1 MTFGGDFHYEIAPEA
16 FKNID
21 KFIKYVN
28 AEQAMNGSN
37 VNIFYSTPS
46 CYLYALNKVD
56 RVWTTKTDD
65 FFPAL
70 KRYER
75 HSNNILQAAR
85 QLNAFANLNQRNNI
99 FILSETMGIVQH
111 HDAITGTEREEVAFD
126 YAQRLSDGIAVAEC
140 IPPASN
146 QFLCQLSNI
155 SQCLEIDGQERFT
168 LTLWNPTIHPVVQ
181 HVRVPVK
188 TDYTIHDPTGQTVLS
203 EVLEKKI

>member
-1 MTFGGDFHYEIAPEA
+1 VQAYAANHIIMTFGGDFHYEIAPEA

-21 KFIKYVN
+21 KLIKYVN

-75 HSNNILQAAR
+75 HSNNILQATR

-126 YAQRLSDGIAVAEC
+126 YAQRLSDGIAVAE
-140 IPPASN
+140 
-146 QFLCQLSNI
+146 
-155 SQCLEIDGQERFT
+155 FT
-168 LTLWNPTIHPVVQ
+168 LILWNPTIHPVVQ

-188 TDYTIHDPTGQTVLS
+188 TDYTIRDPTGQTVLS